1 MPDIPKGSGDMA
13 ADASSVTVA
22 DEGGGDDAPKRRPGP
37 LPARWARRWPLAL
50 AALPLALLAL
60 ASWYGRHVRPSADE
74 WCFIPVVRDDGIAG
88 LVGKFW
94 FTDNGRLANG
104 LLVGLY
110 TKFPVAGHQWY
121 GPVSGVLM
129 LVLLWAVAVSVLR
142 RAGLSAPR
150 GVPLLVASMVTAVF
164 LFATPNTYKTFY
176 WPAASVSHTLAPV
189 LALAAVL
196 PLLGVRAGRAGRR
209 GRVAALVLAAV
220 AGVFL
225 GTLSEEASVVS
236 LVVLSAVVLCAGRA
250 AVARAGRYVRVWALT
265 GMAGIAAGTLMLV
278 LSPGSRNRRERY
290 GAQSVSMLAPDS
302 LTGSL
307 RGYVEILA
315 TVLTSW
321 QYAGAVAAGVLLGLV
336 ARRTP
341 DAAASPVPRPV
352 RPGPL
357 LGIGAAAFLVSGFLC
372 TVITY
377 PVFGAQVVT
386 AHRTWND
393 YLLLFVVL
401 LTAAGAFAG
410 RALRERAAGAR
421 LPFRP
426 AAVLAGAVCAVTV
439 LALAVPLVSLGQDMR
454 VRAERWDR
462 QDRFLREGA
471 AAGARQLPY
480 TPLSVGRMLEPFAD
494 QGRRT
499 WPAQCVADYYHLDR
513 VTYSRTLP

>member
-1 MPDIPKGSGDMA
+1 MA
-13 ADASSVTVA
+13 VDASSVTVA
-22 DEGGGDDAPKRRPGP
+22 DDGGGDDAPERRPGP
-37 LPARWARRWPLAL
+37 LPALPALPARLARRWPFAL

-129 LVLLWAVAVSVLR
+129 LVLLWAVTAAVLR

-150 GVPLLVASMVTAVF
+150 GVPLVVASMVTAVF

-196 PLLGVRAGRAGRR
+196 PLLSGRLGRAGRR
-209 GRVAALVLAAV
+209 GRVAALVLVAV

-236 LVVLSAVVLCAGRA
+236 LVVLSAVVLCAGRLV
-250 AVARAGRYVRVWALT
+250 VARAGGYVRVWALT

-290 GAQSVSMLAPDS
+290 GAESVSMLAPDS
-302 LTGSL
+302 LMGSL

-315 TVLTSW
+315 TVLTTW
-321 QYAGAVAAGVLLGLV
+321 QYAGAVAVGVLLGLV

-341 DAAASPVPRPV
+341 SAAASPVLRPM
-352 RPGPL
+352 RPGLL
-357 LGIGAAAFLVSGFLC
+357 LGLGAVAFLVSGFLC

-410 RALRERAAGAR
+410 RALRERAAAGAR
-421 LPFRP
+421 LSPRP

-471 AAGARQLPY
+471 AEGARQLPY

-494 QGRRT
+494 QGRRK
-499 WPAQCVADYYHLDR
+499 WPAQCVADYYRLDR